1 MESDDSGSS
10 SAGVR
15 RHCSPPPIHGTPGSL
30 EWSDEEDDDV
40 ESLRRKLTMLRIRLN
55 NMDER
60 VVETQIESMDV
71 EDKMEILRKALVSKM
86 KRLYRATD
94 NMHLYK
100 AENKK

>member
-1 MESDDSGSS
+1 M
-10 SAGVR
+10 
-15 RHCSPPPIHGTPGSL
+15 